1 MPATNEMITEFQG
14 QPRRTVAMGTLAS
27 ALKSWKGSLGI
38 HLGGVVRPLVAG
50 ATLAAL
56 LTTIP
61 GADANGGVTLRA
73 LRPGVTVALSGGTS
87 TSLGLT
93 SITFG
98 ANTVA
103 VVIQLAAD
111 NAAAITTTAAA
122 LVAFIRSHAFL
133 NQILLCQ
140 ATGTGAGL
148 CAAASTTAITFGAVL
163 GWAEGTYGDPAA
175 QSNQTVPMLFQQ
187 GAARVSVGSP
197 APTAAAM
204 GGPVGL
210 GDDLGAVTL
219 APGPLDFTATLSN
232 IDSRG
237 AVYVAVGA

>member
-1 MPATNEMITEFQG
+1 MPAANEMIIEFQG
-14 QPRRTVAMGTLAS
+14 APRRTVAMPTLA
-27 ALKSWKGSLGI
+27 AGLKVWKGSLCM
-38 HLGGVVRPLVAG
+38 HLGGVVRPVVAG

-61 GADANGGVTLRA
+61 GADANGGITLRA
-73 LRPGVTVALSGGTS
+73 VRPGVTVALSGGTS

-103 VVIQLAAD
+103 IVIQLAAD
-111 NAAAITTTAAA
+111 NAAAITTTANA

-133 NQILLCQ
+133 NGLFVCQ

-148 CAAASTTAITFGAVL
+148 CAAASTTAITFGAVV
-163 GWAEGTYGDPAA
+163 GWAADTYGDAA
-175 QSNQTVPMLFQQ
+175 SQANQSIAMSFAQ
-187 GAARVSVGSP
+187 GAARVAVGSP
-197 APTAAAM
+197 APTAAAL

-210 GDDLGAVTL
+210 NDDLGTVDLT
-219 APGPLDFTATLSN
+219 PGPLDFTAILSN

-237 AVYVAVGA
+237 AVYVAVGL